1 MLEPTVE
8 ATVVQQ
14 ATNHLLPQLKFLEKH
29 LRLLWKTMSGSLMT
43 MTMDIMPTSVD
54 LEKAVQSFEKM
65 NLPEPSL
72 QKLQNLDAEVV
83 LWMSPMWR
91 RLWTLMQRRLK
102 TVSRRSLSVLSPLKR
117 LDRGLA
123 GDHQVC
129 LMSLQLNFNL
139 HNMRNHV
146 TL

>member
-1 MLEPTVE
+1 
-8 ATVVQQ
+8 
-14 ATNHLLPQLKFLEKH
+14 
-29 LRLLWKTMSGSLMT
+29 

-102 TVSRRSLSVLSPLKR
+102 TVSRRSLSAPSTLRQLGLALLKQ
-117 LDRGLA
+117 LDR
-123 GDHQVC
+123 D
-129 LMSLQLNFNL
+129 
-139 HNMRNHV
+139 
-146 TL
+146 